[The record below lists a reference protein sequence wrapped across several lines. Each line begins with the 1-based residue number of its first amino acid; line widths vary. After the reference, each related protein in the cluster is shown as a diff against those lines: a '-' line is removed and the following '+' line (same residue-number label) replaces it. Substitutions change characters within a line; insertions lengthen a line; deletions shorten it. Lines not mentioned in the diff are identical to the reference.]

1 MAGGIEDPE
10 RRSSDSGHEHDET
23 NSNRDSD
30 EQHMLINSSDS
41 DNEKQTN
48 IDAALSSP
56 GGKQPSKLLL
66 KHPQQP
72 GPAQLA
78 WDEPTSSSTDPIL
91 TPDTVMPTDQAPGN
105 PLSNEPTVRHQSP
118 AQTPLLKK
126 KKKKTKKKKKKKKK
140 HAHFHSRTHSLTC
153 PSPLPFPPSPS
164 NPARYPVGSHWHH
177 WLWMA
182 AAACAFDLWALLL
195 HRQHWS
201 VPFRPLFSLARC
213 ANFFLFLFFFSLTVL
228 TPFLPCTSCPPNL
241 NTCAQCTTRNA

>member
-126 KKKKTKKKKKKKKK
+126 KKKKKQKKKKNESKT
-140 HAHFHSRTHSLTC
+140 AIPCAPSMSRKSHM
-153 PSPLPFPPSPS
+153 PSCRSPW
-164 NPARYPVGSHWHH
+164 R
-177 WLWMA
+177 
-182 AAACAFDLWALLL
+182 
-195 HRQHWS
+195 
-201 VPFRPLFSLARC
+201 
-213 ANFFLFLFFFSLTVL
+213 
-228 TPFLPCTSCPPNL
+228 
-241 NTCAQCTTRNA
+241 